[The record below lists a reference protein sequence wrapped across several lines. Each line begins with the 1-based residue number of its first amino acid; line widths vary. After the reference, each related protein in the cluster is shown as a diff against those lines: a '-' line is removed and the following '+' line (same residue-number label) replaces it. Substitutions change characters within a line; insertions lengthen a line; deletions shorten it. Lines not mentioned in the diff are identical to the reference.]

1 VSNVRQNS
9 ATIIHRFL
17 QKPKG
22 HVHMVGVCGV
32 GMAGVAFLL
41 KARGFKVT
49 GCDAHLNRLAE
60 WLRANGIEVKEG
72 HDPVHLRSA
81 PDWIVRTPAV
91 AEDNPE
97 IAKARKSGIP
107 MFFRGET
114 LPELLTDSVSVA
126 VCGTHGKTT
135 TTTFI
140 TQLLRCTGRD
150 PSWCVGGENSALGGV
165 AGVGKGGYLVVEA
178 DESDGTLALYRPDIA
193 VVTNIEFD
201 HMEHFESVKAFEDC
215 FRTFIRNARRKV
227 VYCAEDPRARAL
239 CKGNHRALSYGLCEG
254 AVVRGT
260 GLKLADSSLAFTLE
274 YAGRR
279 QGIVEMPVPGRHN
292 VLNALAT
299 AAVGF
304 ELGLTFGEIRQA
316 LRKVSLPKRRFEK
329 IAEAN
334 GILVISDYA
343 HHPSEIKALVRA
355 ALRLKH
361 KRLLAVY
368 QPHRYTRTLA
378 LGPDFPPAFEGID
391 ELVLCPVYAASEKP
405 LKGGTIWDLYKHFRD
420 RESGIRNQVIRPV
433 VSVATSLEQAWAY
446 LRRRLTRGDVFLVIG
461 AGDVEKIAGWAGQE
475 LGQGRGKRKSGTK
488 GRKSIAGSIAMPKL
502 RGGTVI
508 RFDEPLA
515 NKTTMKVGGTA
526 DVWAAVG
533 TQHDLALL
541 LGWARET
548 EMPFQ
553 LLGAGS
559 NAIVSDLGVRGIVA
573 RLVGK
578 EFTVLA
584 EDRAG
589 IRVGAGAPLAR
600 LLNWVETKGV
610 GGYEFLEG
618 IPGSVGGALRMNAGA
633 WGQEIGPLVRSVR
646 YLDPDGSDHVI
657 TGKKLRFGYRC
668 CRFLDNRIVVE
679 AVLARGK
686 QVAVDIIRRRRAE
699 IAEKRKK
706 WKGLRCAGSV
716 FKNPRG
722 DFAGRWIEAAGLK
735 GFRIGGASVS
745 SRHANVIVTDQGAL
759 ASDVRCLIETIRSEV
774 ERRFKSKLETE
785 VVFLE

>member
-1 VSNVRQNS
+1 
-9 ATIIHRFL
+9 
-17 QKPKG
+17 
-22 HVHMVGVCGV
+22 
-32 GMAGVAFLL
+32 
-41 KARGFKVT
+41 
-49 GCDAHLNRLAE
+49 
-60 WLRANGIEVKEG
+60 
-72 HDPVHLRSA
+72 
-81 PDWIVRTPAV
+81 
-91 AEDNPE
+91 
-97 IAKARKSGIP
+97 
-107 MFFRGET
+107 
-114 LPELLTDSVSVA
+114 
-126 VCGTHGKTT
+126 
-135 TTTFI
+135 
-140 TQLLRCTGRD
+140 
-150 PSWCVGGENSALGGV
+150 
-165 AGVGKGGYLVVEA
+165 
-178 DESDGTLALYRPDIA
+178 
-193 VVTNIEFD
+193 
-201 HMEHFESVKAFEDC
+201 
-215 FRTFIRNARRKV
+215 
-227 VYCAEDPRARAL
+227 
-239 CKGNHRALSYGLCEG
+239 
-254 AVVRGT
+254 
-260 GLKLADSSLAFTLE
+260 
-274 YAGRR
+274 
-279 QGIVEMPVPGRHN
+279 
-292 VLNALAT
+292 
-299 AAVGF
+299 
-304 ELGLTFGEIRQA
+304 
-316 LRKVSLPKRRFEK
+316 
-329 IAEAN
+329 
-334 GILVISDYA
+334 
-343 HHPSEIKALVRA
+343 
-355 ALRLKH
+355 
-361 KRLLAVY
+361 
-368 QPHRYTRTLA
+368 
-378 LGPDFPPAFEGID
+378 
-391 ELVLCPVYAASEKP
+391 
-405 LKGGTIWDLYKHFRD
+405 
-420 RESGIRNQVIRPV
+420 
-433 VSVATSLEQAWAY
+433 
-446 LRRRLTRGDVFLVIG
+446 
-461 AGDVEKIAGWAGQE
+461 
-475 LGQGRGKRKSGTK
+475 
-488 GRKSIAGSIAMPKL
+488 
-502 RGGTVI
+502 
-508 RFDEPLA
+508 
-515 NKTTMKVGGTA
+515 
-526 DVWAAVG
+526 
-533 TQHDLALL
+533 LL

-559 NAIVSDLGVRGIVA
+559 NAIVSDLGVRGSVA